1 MDLYFSNSDFHV
13 VCTIP
18 ITMAAPNSRRNFS
31 KPQKDIDDN
40 AESPFDSPFGPAA
53 ADNATPTRQRLSLS
67 GRLPKPSR
75 DSPWRRIVDEE
86 LGSPAALERPPIPSA
101 LAPTDETLSSPLP
114 VLPMIVLSIVGSIT
128 FVCCRLIY

>member
-1 MDLYFSNSDFHV
+1 
-13 VCTIP
+13 
-18 ITMAAPNSRRNFS
+18 MATPNSRRNFS
-31 KPQKDIDDN
+31 KPQKDVDDN

-86 LGSPAALERPPIPSA
+86 LGSPEALERPPIPSA

-114 VLPMIVLSIVGSIT
+114 VLPMIVLSIVRSIT